1 MHWASTDKCLPL
13 LPTNPNYS
21 IYTLRHHM
29 LELVIRA
36 ALEAGRAIMDIY
48 THPDTDWEVE
58 RKADNSPLTLADRR
72 SHAVIA
78 QALEQTPYP
87 LLSEEGAHQ
96 PYDERKD
103 WEALW
108 IVDPLDGTKE
118 FLKRNDE
125 FTVNIALVQHG
136 TPTLGVIYV
145 PAKHVLFWG
154 TQADGAFRAEVDPE
168 TLERSEVKQIPLT
181 AEEIGERPYR
191 VVASRS
197 HLSEETQTL
206 IEDLRTSHPDLDL
219 VSAGSSL
226 KLCLVAEGKADIYPR
241 LAPTME
247 WDTAAGHAIA
257 LAAGCRVLHAET
269 SELLQYNKKDLHNP
283 FFIVKR

>member
-1 MHWASTDKCLPL
+1 
-13 LPTNPNYS
+13 
-21 IYTLRHHM
+21 M
-29 LELVIRA
+29 LEQTIQA
-36 ALEAGRAIMDIY
+36 ALRAGQAIMEIY

-78 QALEQTPYP
+78 EALSATPYP
-87 LLSEEGAHQ
+87 LLSEEGVHL

-103 WEALW
+103 WHTLW

-125 FTVNIALVQHG
+125 FTVNIALVEDG
-136 TPTLGVIYV
+136 VPTLGVIYV
-145 PAKHVLFWG
+145 PAKHTLYWG
-154 TQADGAFRAEVDPE
+154 VKGEGAFRADVDAS
-168 TLERSEVKQIPLT
+168 TLQRSKVVSIPQPGAT
-181 AEEIGERPYR
+181 EGRPFR

-197 HLSEETQTL
+197 HLSPETQQL
-206 IEDLRTSHPDLDL
+206 IDRLRTAHPDLDT

-226 KLCLVAEGKADIYPR
+226 KLCLVAEGNADIYPR

-257 LAAGCRVLHAET
+257 LAAGCTVTDAATGQPLR
-269 SELLQYNKKDLHNP
+269 YNKPDLHNP
-283 FFIVKR
+283 FFIVAPAAEH

>member
-1 MHWASTDKCLPL
+1 
-13 LPTNPNYS
+13 
-21 IYTLRHHM
+21 M
-29 LELVIRA
+29 LEHIISA
-36 ALEAGRAIMDIY
+36 ALRAGQAIMDIY
-48 THPDTDWEVE
+48 THPDTDWQVE

-78 QALEQTPYP
+78 EALASSPYP
-87 LLSEEGAHQ
+87 LLSEEGEHL
-96 PYDERKD
+96 PYAER
-103 WEALW
+103 EAWHKLW

-125 FTVNIALVQHG
+125 FTVNIALVEDG
-136 TPTLGVIYV
+136 TPVLGVIYV
-145 PAKHVLFWG
+145 PAKHVLYWG
-154 TQADGAFRAEVDPE
+154 ETGKGAFRAEVDPL
-168 TLERSEVKQIPLT
+168 TLERSEAEQLPL
-181 AEEIGERPYR
+181 AGAKEGRPFL

-197 HLSEETQTL
+197 HLSPETQQL
-206 IEDLRTSHPDLDL
+206 IDGLRPAHPDLET

-257 LAAGCRVLHAET
+257 LAAGCTVTDAATGEPLR
-269 SELLQYNKKDLHNP
+269 YNKPDLHNP
-283 FFIVKR
+283 FFIVAPACAENKNR

>member
-1 MHWASTDKCLPL
+1 
-13 LPTNPNYS
+13 
-21 IYTLRHHM
+21 M
-29 LELVIRA
+29 LKTVIAA
-36 ALEAGRAIMDIY
+36 ALQAGRAIMDIY
-48 THPDTDWEVE
+48 THPDTDWQVE

-78 QALEQTPYP
+78 EALSATPYP

-103 WEALW
+103 WKQLW

-125 FTVNIALVQHG
+125 FTVNIALVSDG

-145 PAKHVLFWG
+145 PAKHVLYWG
-154 TQADGAFRAEVDPE
+154 TAEDGAWRADVDPS
-168 TLERSEVKQIPLT
+168 TLERTNVARIP
-181 AEEIGERPYR
+181 AEGAGEGRPFR

-197 HLSEETQTL
+197 HLSPETQEL
-206 IEDLRTSHPDLDL
+206 IDALRPSHPDLEM

-226 KLCLVAEGKADIYPR
+226 KLCLVAEGRADIYPR

-257 LAAGCRVLHAET
+257 LAAGCTVKDASTGLP
-269 SELLQYNKKDLHNP
+269 LQYNKEDLHNP
-283 FFIVKR
+283 FFIVERA

>member
-1 MHWASTDKCLPL
+1 
-13 LPTNPNYS
+13 
-21 IYTLRHHM
+21 M

-96 PYDERKD
+96 PYAERKEWD
-103 WEALW
+103 ALW

-125 FTVNIALVQHG
+125 FTVNIALVKHG
-136 TPTLGVIYV
+136 IPTLGVIYV

-154 TQADGAFRAEVDPE
+154 TQADGAFRAEVNPD
-168 TLERSEVKQIPLT
+168 TLERSEVKRIPLT
-181 AEEIGERPYR
+181 AEEIGARPFR

-197 HLSEETQTL
+197 HLSEETQEL
-206 IEDLRTSHPDLDL
+206 IEGLRFSHPDLDM

-257 LAAGCRVLHAET
+257 LATGCLVLHAET
-269 SELLQYNKKDLHNP
+269 GEPLQYNKEDLHNP